1 MRNDLTELEMKIITE
16 KSLFL
21 FSAQINEPDSII
33 IICMFLELKV
43 RYSRCRRFYI
53 FAGVPLRIYVLQS
66 TFTRSHAP
74 FEANTRT
81 RTRIAVHGRSILF
94 RFFQSRLSIVRH
106 KRLVLLLRCCTGTF
120 DSIEN
125 SSRNKLPI

>member
-1 MRNDLTELEMKIITE
+1 MKRSDKTENENYNRKVTFFIFSANKRARFDHYYLHISRAKG
-16 KSLFL
+16 SLFAL
-21 FSAQINEPDSII
+21 SA
-33 IICMFLELKV
+33 FLNL
-43 RYSRCRRFYI
+43 RRCS
-53 FAGVPLRIYVLQS
+53 PRIYVLQS

-74 FEANTRT
+74 FEANTHT

-106 KRLVLLLRCCTGTF
+106 KRLVPLLRYCTGTF
-120 DSIEN
+120 DSTEN